1 MKDTLKRTARPAG
14 LTVLLTSMI
23 GLNPIAIDAYLP
35 ALTMMVDDFSSDLQ
49 VIEHSISTYML
60 GYASGLILAA
70 PASDRRGRRPVA
82 LSGLILFVLATLA
95 VALSQTASQLITFR
109 VVQGVGAGVALVNV
123 GAIVRDLFD
132 ERESARQLSM
142 INAML
147 MTLPLVAPIFG
158 AAVLAAGS
166 WRWIFGGILI
176 YALVVLLAV
185 VLLLPETAP
194 RNANA
199 SIAKRKHLF
208 REIADQFA
216 TVLAHRRASAFAFTA
231 AASAGALFLFLSDA
245 AFVYMDYFGLSAAV
259 FPFAF
264 GANVVLMAIMQIV
277 NIALLKRVRPRQIL
291 PWGVGALLI
300 TTVVFLGYTLLFEP
314 AFYAVVG
321 FIVLTLGSQSLIVNN
336 AVAAY
341 MSRFNENAGM
351 ATAISGALTFVFGAV
366 AALLLGV
373 FHDGTI
379 RSLAGSFFMVAVVC
393 AISTRVALRE
403 KDDLAAPNSK

>member
-1 MKDTLKRTARPAG
+1 MNDALKRRARPAG

-35 ALTMMVDDFSSDLQ
+35 ALTMMVDDLSSELQ

-60 GYASGLILAA
+60 GYALGLILAA
-70 PASDRRGRRPVA
+70 PTSDRTGRRPVA
-82 LSGLILFVLATLA
+82 LCGLFLFVLATLA
-95 VALSQTASQLITFR
+95 VALSQSAGQLITFR
-109 VVQGVGAGVALVNV
+109 IIQGIGAGVALVNV

-147 MTLPLVAPIFG
+147 MTLPLVAPVFG

-185 VLLLPETAP
+185 VLLLPETARRGQGATNP
-194 RNANA
+194 RGN
-199 SIAKRKHLF
+199 SLLG
-208 REIADQFA
+208 EIVEQFGK
-216 TVLAHRRASAFAFTA
+216 VLAHRRASAFALTA
-231 AASAGALFLFLSDA
+231 AASAGTLFLFLSDA

-264 GANVVLMAIMQIV
+264 GANVILMAIMQII
-277 NIALLKRVRPRQIL
+277 NIALLKRLQPRQIL

-300 TTVVFLGYTLLFEP
+300 TTLTFLSYCWLFDP
-314 AFYAVVG
+314 AFYVVVA
-321 FIVLTLGSQSLIVNN
+321 FVVLTLGSQSLIVNN
-336 AVAAY
+336 AIAAY
-341 MSRFNENAGM
+341 MSRFDENAGM
-351 ATAISGALTFVFGAV
+351 ANAISGALTFVFGAV

-373 FHDGTI
+373 LHDGTV
-379 RSLAGSFFMVAVVC
+379 RSLATGFFMVAAIA
-393 AISTRVALRE
+393 AISMRVALRE
-403 KDDLAAPNSK
+403 HDREEIATD